1 MLAVPAAAETAER
14 YANGSLVV
22 TSQGATCTTPKTS
35 RCGYMLTNPACLHLC
50 CLCCVCTASGGDD
63 LAAHVL
69 PHQLQELVV
78 LAGLDPAA
86 SPVLKLLGLLHRRI
100 EERGGRKLFLDDLL
114 DVAAFF
120 RETPLAVLL
129 QLQSQ
134 AVAVEAAAVAAELED
149 AGQQEAVD
157 RDSLEATQQQQR
169 LLGTDAGGSVAEVWR
184 EGDVASEDGGPCSG
198 EGSGEGEQWGG
209 GTGEDVFAQHIAMHK
224 PGTAGQV
231 PVECL

>member
-1 MLAVPAAAETAER
+1 MLAVLAAAETAER

-35 RCGYMLTNPACLHLC
+35 RCGYMLTNPACLPLC

-120 RETPLAVLL
+120 RQTPLAVLL
-129 QLQSQ
+129 Q
-134 AVAVEAAAVAAELED
+134 AVAVEAAAAVAAELEV

-157 RDSLEATQQQQR
+157 RDSPEATQQQQR

-184 EGDVASEDGGPCSG
+184 EGDVASEDGDPCSG

-224 PGTAGQV
+224 PGTAG
-231 PVECL
+231 PVECM